1 MSTKEKTEVKKNIFQ
16 VIKFLLVGVSN
27 TLISEGI
34 YALLCL
40 VGAHYLVAS
49 FVGFTVSIITS
60 YLLSNK
66 FVFKEDSTKEKRVWW
81 KVFLKTY
88 LAYVV
93 GFFLNL
99 GLLTLWMEGF
109 GLEYRIDPIMNFLKS
124 VGLAGLSAHV
134 VAELLAEAV
143 NLFLVTPVNFLLN
156 KYWAY
161 RQKPKENAEKALNSE
176 ENPESESE

>member
-49 FVGFTVSIITS
+49 FVGFTVSIITA

-99 GLLTLWMEGF
+99 
-109 GLEYRIDPIMNFLKS
+109 
-124 VGLAGLSAHV
+124 
-134 VAELLAEAV
+134 
-143 NLFLVTPVNFLLN
+143 
-156 KYWAY
+156 
-161 RQKPKENAEKALNSE
+161 
-176 ENPESESE
+176 